1 MYFFKSILAKILK
14 SQKKEQPEP
23 SSNQVWVFPFDI
35 ADKYCTPVVFNI
47 VDVKDDKVFFFTNFN
62 NEIQQKTVQYFKE
75 NLEFQNFSC

>member
-1 MYFFKSILAKILK
+1 MFITYLK
-14 SQKKEQPEP
+14 NLFNKPIQSKPNPEK
-23 SSNQVWVFPFDI
+23 NQIWTFPFDI